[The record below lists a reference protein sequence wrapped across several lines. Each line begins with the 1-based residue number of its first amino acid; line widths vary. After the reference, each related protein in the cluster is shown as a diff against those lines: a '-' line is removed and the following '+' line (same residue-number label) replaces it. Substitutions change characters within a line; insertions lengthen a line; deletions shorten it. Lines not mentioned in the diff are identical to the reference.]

1 MSSFEELLAQSRVEN
16 TYQPLYERL
25 LQLVLDKDQ
34 HWRLCNKLQPF
45 LHHVSDSSLNALH
58 VQLQNPFVNMDHM
71 RSMYQAL
78 VHNVINSCRYNDKLL
93 EVIKVVC

>member
-1 MSSFEELLAQSRVEN
+1 MSSFEELMAQARDEN

-45 LHHVSDSSLNALH
+45 LHHVSDSSLNA
-58 VQLQNPFVNMDHM
+58 
-71 RSMYQAL
+71 
-78 VHNVINSCRYNDKLL
+78 HNVINSCRYNDKLL

>member
-1 MSSFEELLAQSRVEN
+1 
-16 TYQPLYERL
+16 
-25 LQLVLDKDQ
+25 
-34 HWRLCNKLQPF
+34 
-45 LHHVSDSSLNALH
+45 
-58 VQLQNPFVNMDHM
+58 VNMDHM